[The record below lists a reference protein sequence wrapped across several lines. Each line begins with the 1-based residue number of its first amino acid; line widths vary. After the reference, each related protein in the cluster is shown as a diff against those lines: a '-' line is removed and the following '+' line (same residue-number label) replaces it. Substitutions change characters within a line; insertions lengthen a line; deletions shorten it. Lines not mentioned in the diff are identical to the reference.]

1 MNMISK
7 KLLPTFIII
16 LLTAAV
22 LCGCSQSKNGDKLVS
37 RGVKLYEQQ
46 DYSAALDAFL
56 QAEELGLDRQTDDVL
71 YFHMGQTY
79 FKLGEY
85 EKSIEA
91 HQKVLAIRP
100 ETFKSRVT
108 IGVCYSKLGKSKE
121 ALEAYTSALL
131 YDPQNADSVGL
142 YVSLGALYISN
153 NKPYTAMDYLE
164 KAEQIYPEQP
174 AAHAYLAIAYAMA
187 YEYEK
192 SDSELALA
200 EQYGYSDI
208 NGVKEQI
215 NKVRERQNK

>member
-1 MNMISK
+1 MISK
-7 KLLPTFIII
+7 KLLPTFIIM

-22 LCGCSQSKNGDKLVS
+22 LCSCTKQSGDKLVS

-46 DYSAALDAFL
+46 DYSAALDAFM

-79 FKLGEY
+79 YKLGEY
-85 EKSIEA
+85 EKSIAA
-91 HQKVLAIRP
+91 HRKVLAIRP
-100 ETFKSRVT
+100 EAFKSRVT
-108 IGVCYSKLGKSKE
+108 IGVCYSKLGKKKE
-121 ALEAYTSALL
+121 ALEAYSSALL

-153 NKPYTAMDYLE
+153 NKPYTAMNYLE

-174 AAHAYLAIAYAMA
+174 AAHAYLAIAYTMA

-192 SDSELALA
+192 ADSELALA
-200 EQYGYSDI
+200 EQYGYGDI
-208 NGVKEQI
+208 NGVKEQM
-215 NKVRERQNK
+215 NKVRERQNN